1 MSVDFFDF
9 FWGAGGGNSHL
20 CNVGRYIT
28 RTIVCCFDP
37 EMKKSKRNI
46 KQTRKQRSFTF
57 QGLRADNN
65 LFIRRRR
72 AEVRLRKTL
81 APHTDSDLAPHTD
94 SDLVKRKSNKKRVKL
109 IIHLPGRRQGDRK
122 GLQVLIIQVA
132 GLFEDL
138 LLCGALTKYSFTRN
152 NGCID

>member
-1 MSVDFFDF
+1 MSVDFFYF
-9 FWGAGGGNSHL
+9 FGGAGGGNSHL

-81 APHTDSDLAPHTD
+81 APHTDSDL
-94 SDLVKRKSNKKRVKL
+94 VKRKSNKKRVKL